1 MAHPPSYHVL
11 NFSKMVQL
19 MDQTQSKRLT
29 LSAEDARSLHT
40 EIFALLAR
48 ITDLTETKNETETVS
63 VAMDGGSFS
72 KS

>member
-29 LSAEDARSLHT
+29 MSAEDARNLHT

-48 ITDLTETKNETETVS
+48 IADLTETKEETEVMS
-63 VAMDGGSFS
+63 VAMDGGRFS